1 MEQHRQHGARVK
13 EEEAELGIWVPVKQE
28 QNTEERVPAVVPKG
42 VSTKQVSASALMTS
56 S

>member
-1 MEQHRQHGARVK
+1 MDQHRQHGARVK

-28 QNTEERVPAVVPKG
+28 QNTEKRMPAVVPK
-42 VSTKQVSASALMTS
+42 VESTKQVSEPALMTS